1 MKAMVKGRTGRH
13 RSKELI
19 MLTAAFGEFGVAPAG
34 SRGHG
39 VRRAVARM
47 THSRDRQ
54 MPRFVN
60 GYQLSLDDA
69 ALATF
74 GFDRETVSHG
84 AMNAIV

>member
-1 MKAMVKGRTGRH
+1 M
-13 RSKELI
+13 I
-19 MLTAAFGEFGVAPAG
+19 MMARAYGEIGVAPAG

-39 VRRAVARM
+39 VVRRAVARM
-47 THSRDRQ
+47 NHVRERQ

-74 GFDRETVSHG
+74 GFDRETLERSAFSSPV
-84 AMNAIV
+84 

>member
-1 MKAMVKGRTGRH
+1 
-13 RSKELI
+13 

-39 VRRAVARM
+39 VVRRAVARM

-74 GFDRETVSHG
+74 GFDRETVSRG
-84 AMNAIV
+84 AMSAIV

>member
-1 MKAMVKGRTGRH
+1 MVKGRIGRLH
-13 RSKELI
+13 SKELI

-39 VRRAVARM
+39 VVRRAVARM
-47 THSRDRQ
+47 THTRDRQ

-84 AMNAIV
+84 AMSAIV